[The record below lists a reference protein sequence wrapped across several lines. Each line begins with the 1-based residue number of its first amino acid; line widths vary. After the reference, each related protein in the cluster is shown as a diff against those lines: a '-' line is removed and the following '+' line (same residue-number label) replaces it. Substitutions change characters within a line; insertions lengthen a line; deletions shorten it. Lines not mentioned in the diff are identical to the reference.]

1 MPTSIANKM
10 TNKINQDDINKAV
23 WNGCD
28 DFLNHLSGDEGTLQ
42 SLHVSEFF
50 LSHLSD
56 DEAYSITGTN
66 PNAFLSHLSGDEGS
80 GSER

>member
-28 DFLNHLSGDEGTLQ
+28 DFL
-42 SLHVSEFF
+42 
-50 LSHLSD
+50 
-56 DEAYSITGTN
+56 
-66 PNAFLSHLSGDEGS
+66 SHLSGDEGDS
-80 GSER
+80 NRCR